1 MTNILPITTCP
12 NPNLRRR
19 SKEIAEKAIKSEQFI
34 KLCKDMEET
43 MLKKD
48 GVGLAAPQIGENL
61 RLIVVN
67 TKNGAIA
74 MLNPELVKKSWAK
87 EWGEEGC
94 LSVPGVFGEVKRH
107 KVVSC
112 NYMSLSGEKKCL
124 DSKGLLARILQHEI
138 DHLDGVLFIDKAKN
152 IEDKGGQYKT
162 GNSEKMTRNA

>member
-1 MTNILPITTCP
+1 MPNILPITTSP
-12 NPNLRRR
+12 NPNLRKKSR
-19 SKEIAEKAIKSEQFI
+19 EIASKTLKSEEFI
-34 KLCKDMEET
+34 NLCKEMEET

-48 GVGLAAPQIGENL
+48 GVGLAAPQIGESI

-67 TKNGAIA
+67 TKNGVIA

-107 KVVSC
+107 KTVSC

-138 DHLDGVLFIDKAKN
+138 DHLDGILFIDKARGL
-152 IEDKGGQYKT
+152 EDKGGQYKT
-162 GNSEKMTRNA
+162 GNKEKLKDE